1 MTDGPFFLVWQSV
14 DKGCVPSQAVNVN
27 VNSMLVE
34 GVPQHQGVHSLL
46 VEVVVLVVEI
56 T

>member
-27 VNSMLVE
+27 VNSRLLE
-34 GVPQHQGVHSLL
+34 GVPQQQGVHSL
-46 VEVVVLVVEI
+46 VEVMVRVVEI